1 MATNLTVAPA
11 LERTVVERSW
21 GARALPVVRRLFS
34 NPLSLLSIV
43 VILGCIVLAIFA
55 PVLAPYDYDEQDILS
70 RLKAP
75 SAEHWFGTDDVG
87 RDILSRIIW
96 GSRVSITVSFG
107 AVAVGVSIGTLI
119 GLCAGYFQGVFDLVS
134 QRLVDFMMSMPA
146 LIILLVVVSVFG
158 RGVPTLIIALGLVQS
173 ALSTRVARAT
183 TMQLAGRQF
192 VEAAR
197 VVGCSNQRILYR
209 HILPGLFP
217 PMMVIISLGMGVA
230 ILAESSLSFLGYGV
244 VPPTPSWGAMLSGS
258 SRVYM
263 INNPWMSIWPGL
275 AIAAVV
281 FAFNTLGDSLRDILD
296 PRLRQ

>member
-11 LERTVVERSW
+11 LERVSLERGW
-21 GARALPVVRRLFS
+21 GARALPVLRRLLG
-34 NPLSLLSIV
+34 NPLSLLSLLI
-43 VILGCIVLAIFA
+43 ILGCIGLAVFA
-55 PVLAPYDYDEQDILS
+55 PLLAPYDYDEQDILS

-75 SAEHWFGTDDVG
+75 SSAHWFGTDDVG

-107 AVAVGVSIGTLI
+107 AVAIGVTIGTLI
-119 GLCAGYFQGVFDLVS
+119 GLCAGYFQGAFDLVS

-146 LIILLVVVSVFG
+146 LIILLVVVSVAG
-158 RGVPTLIIALGLVQS
+158 RGLATLIIALGLVQS

-183 TMQLAGRQF
+183 TLQLSGRQF
-192 VEAAR
+192 IEAAR

-263 INNPWMSIWPGL
+263 INNPWMSIWPGI

-281 FAFNTLGDSLRDILD
+281 FAFNMLGDSLRDILD

>member
-1 MATNLTVAPA
+1 MATNLTATPM
-11 LERTVVERSW
+11 LERAGVDRNW
-21 GARALPVVRRLFS
+21 GERALPVVGKLLG

-43 VILGCIVLAIFA
+43 IILGCIVLAVFA
-55 PVLAPYDYDEQDILS
+55 PVLAPYDYDEQDILA

-75 SAEHWFGTDDVG
+75 SAEHWFGTDDIG

-107 AVAVGVSIGTLI
+107 AVAVGVTIGTLL
-119 GLCAGYFQGVFDLVS
+119 GLYAGYFQGWFDLVS

-146 LIILLVVVSVFG
+146 LIILLVVVSVAG
-158 RGVPTLIIALGLVQS
+158 RGVSTLIIALGLVQS

-183 TMQLAGRQF
+183 TMQLSGRQF
-192 VEAAR
+192 IEAAR
-197 VVGCSNQRILYR
+197 VVGCSNTRIIYR
-209 HILPGLFP
+209 HILPGLLP

-263 INNPWMSIWPGL
+263 INNPWMSIWPGV